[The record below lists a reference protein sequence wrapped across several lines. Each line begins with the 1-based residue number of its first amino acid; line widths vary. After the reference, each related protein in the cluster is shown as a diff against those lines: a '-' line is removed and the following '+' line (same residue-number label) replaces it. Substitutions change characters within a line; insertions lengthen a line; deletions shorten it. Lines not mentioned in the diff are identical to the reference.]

1 MAMLIVYGARKKIG
15 YRRMKSC
22 FGFQASN
29 ADEGM
34 HLGIVRR
41 YNLGDELRVDGVYLI
56 LS

>member
-1 MAMLIVYGARKKIG
+1 MAILLDYGARKKIS
-15 YRRMKSC
+15 YRRTKSC

-34 HLGIVRR
+34 HLEIIR